1 MKGHKHKNSL
11 SMVVIWLLVF
21 FLLPLSY
28 GIVPEETP
36 DADTKEAD
44 ISFDIRYPTQPD
56 LKTSYQEI
64 FLEARIGAP
73 KGIRRV
79 SLNGRDLLDMNRM
92 EALIESN
99 WDKPGQEEN
108 TKFQGMVRRLKER
121 LQGYHTYYL
130 NQICPLM
137 EGYNSLQLLVED
149 NLGNQKSHQVSIR
162 KIPSH
167 KGYKSRHRMVL
178 AIVPLDQKREDTAE
192 TEAYIY
198 KRLLESFAHQARF
211 NLVEREKLP
220 WLMIEKAIKTGE
232 ISHGDV
238 ARQIAKVTPAEGVIF
253 TDVQKL
259 PDGIEIRARFVDVET
274 GMTLLVHHV
283 FAPIKDFKGNKAFE
297 DLNIIISG
305 LAMKFRDALPLCA
318 GRIIK
323 KEGRTIHVD
332 IGSENRIF
340 PGMIYNIFK
349 DGKEMISKAVIQTV
363 VEGTSK
369 ARIPEGEKSWG
380 VKAGY
385 PVSTR

>member
-1 MKGHKHKNSL
+1 MKRHKHKNSP
-11 SMVVIWLLVF
+11 SVVVIWLLVF

-28 GIVPEETP
+28 GMVPEEAR
-36 DADTKEAD
+36 DANPRDAD

-56 LKTSYQEI
+56 LKTSYGEI
-64 FLEARIGAP
+64 FLEAIIGATN
-73 KGIRRV
+73 GIRRV
-79 SLNGRDLLDMNRM
+79 SLNGRDLLDMSRM
-92 EALIESN
+92 EAMIERN
-99 WDKPGQEEN
+99 WERPGQQEN
-108 TKFQGMVRRLKER
+108 TKFQGMIQRLKEELR
-121 LQGYHTYYL
+121 RYHTYYL
-130 NQICPLM
+130 NQICPLT
-137 EGYNSLQLLVED
+137 EGYNSLELLVED
-149 NLGNQKSHQVSIR
+149 NIGNQKAHQVSIQ

-167 KGYKSRHRMVL
+167 KGYKGGHRMVL

-220 WLMIEKAIKTGE
+220 WLMIEKSIQAGE
-232 ISHGDV
+232 ISQGDV
-238 ARQIAKVTPAEGVIF
+238 AKQIARVTPAEGVIF

-274 GMTLLVHHV
+274 GMTLLINRV
-283 FAPIKDFKGNKAFE
+283 FAPIKDFKGDKAFE

-305 LAMKFRDALPLCA
+305 LAMKFRDAFPLCS
-318 GRIIK
+318 GKIVK

-332 IGSENRIF
+332 IGSENGIF

-349 DGKEMISKAVIQTV
+349 NGKEMISKAVIQTV
-363 VEGTSK
+363 IEGSST
-369 ARIPEGEKSWG
+369 ARIPKGEKSWG

-385 PVSTR
+385 TVSTR